1 MCCHWKCYTATEGI
15 SASLKSCWLYLWDIQ
30 CPWLLLNYFN
40 IKDTENNKDI
50 QRKHLALLIVYLQ
63 LQAHVPKSL
72 CNSWSCFWATF
83 ISYLVCVNTK
93 YKIFQI
99 VGDVSDR
106 LWESSWCKLSQ
117 LRICLHEVHHGG
129 VSLQI
134 YFMSS
139 HCFDAQWMTYYLADI
154 NDESKRWMGACELPK
169 QLPQRRP
176 QLHPTTVWAA
186 GWVGEPQRERSL
198 RHQIVLS
205 RIDKIAFPTITPEM
219 DYVYFSRW
227 LAAVIA
233 RDNVLHLDEW
243 RRSYRKDV
251 VLSWSAPAHTR
262 VDRVHCATR
271 TSQSSLQPLDRTKP
285 HNVRV
290 WEGFLALQS
299 LLLLFLICDIV
310 VCKALVRYCRID

>member
-1 MCCHWKCYTATEGI
+1 
-15 SASLKSCWLYLWDIQ
+15 
-30 CPWLLLNYFN
+30 
-40 IKDTENNKDI
+40 
-50 QRKHLALLIVYLQ
+50 
-63 LQAHVPKSL
+63 
-72 CNSWSCFWATF
+72 
-83 ISYLVCVNTK
+83 
-93 YKIFQI
+93 
-99 VGDVSDR
+99 
-106 LWESSWCKLSQ
+106 
-117 LRICLHEVHHGG
+117 
-129 VSLQI
+129 
-134 YFMSS
+134 
-139 HCFDAQWMTYYLADI
+139 MTYYLADI

-169 QLPQRRP
+169 QLPQRRL

-251 VLSWSAPAHTR
+251 VLSSSAPAHTR

-271 TSQSSLQPLDRTKP
+271 TSHAVISPPTWQDKTTQCTCMRGFHRVTKS
-285 HNVRV
+285 V
-290 WEGFLALQS
+290 
-299 LLLLFLICDIV
+299 IV
-310 VCKALVRYCRID
+310 VFDMWYRCMQSISTVL